1 MTDYGDG
8 VFMQDERSALL
19 RRVSLALS
27 IFWGIGLVSMVCTS
41 AILQN
46 SSLHSQID
54 PQVYQQAVDSLHG
67 RTSIPLSMLALAAFE
82 VVTGIVGYRAGK
94 HDGKNTP
101 ALVLGIVSVAIP
113 AIQLV
118 AHLPQLNVGNLIA
131 LVLSI
136 LYVYGVIQTN
146 QHYAGTLCAT
156 ITPGKGDRL
165 LLRRM
170 SITLMAWSTF
180 DLVCVLL
187 LGLPQTPLMCTY
199 MIVRLLIGII
209 GHQAS
214 THDGPSDTRRI
225 LLMGIFLS
233 AADAVFTARDCY
245 RLIVDT
251 SFGFPLGNAIDLFMS
266 VLFLLG
272 AIRLRKGAAA
282 GGAYETGD
290 MNDNWE
296 GINGSRLG
304 W

>member
-1 MTDYGDG
+1 
-8 VFMQDERSALL
+8 MQDEGSALL

-54 PQVYQQAVDSLHG
+54 SQVYQQAVDSLHG
-67 RTSIPLSMLALAAFE
+67 RTSIPLSTLALAAFE

-94 HDGKNTP
+94 HDGPNTP
-101 ALVLGIVSVAIP
+101 ALVLGIVSVAMP
-113 AIQLV
+113 AMLFV
-118 AHLPQLNVGNLIA
+118 ARLPQLNVGNLIV

-146 QHYAGTLCAT
+146 QHYVGTLGTAV
-156 ITPGKGDRL
+156 TPEKDDHL
-165 LLRRM
+165 LLRRT
-170 SITLMAWSTF
+170 SIALMAWSVL
-180 DLVCVLL
+180 DLVLAL
-187 LGLPQTPLMCTY
+187 SLGMPQTSFKYTY

-209 GHQAS
+209 GHQVS
-214 THDGPSDTRRI
+214 THDGLSDTRRI

-233 AADAVFTARDCY
+233 VVDAMFTAQDCY

-266 VLFLLG
+266 VLFLLS
-272 AIRLRKGAAA
+272 AIRLRRGAAA
-282 GGAYETGD
+282 GGAYEPGG
-290 MNDNWE
+290 MNGNWE

>member
-1 MTDYGDG
+1 MDYGDG
-8 VFMQDERSALL
+8 VFMQGEGSALL

-27 IFWGIGLVSMVCTS
+27 IFWGVGLVSMVCTS

-46 SSLHSQID
+46 NSHID
-54 PQVYQQAVDSLHG
+54 PRVYQQAVDSLHG
-67 RTSIPLSMLALAAFE
+67 RTSIPFSTLAFATFG

-94 HDGKNTP
+94 HDGPNTP

-118 AHLPQLNVGNLIA
+118 AHLPQLNAGNLIA

-146 QHYAGTLCAT
+146 QHYVGTLGTAV
-156 ITPGKGDRL
+156 TPEKDDRR
-165 LLRRM
+165 LLRRT
-170 SITLMAWSTF
+170 SIALMAWSVL
-180 DLVCVLL
+180 DLVLAL
-187 LGLPQTPLMCTY
+187 SLGMPQTPFKYTY

-209 GHQAS
+209 GHQTS
-214 THDGPSDTRRI
+214 THYGLSDTRRI

-272 AIRLRKGAAA
+272 VIRLRKGAAA
-282 GGAYETGD
+282 GGAYETGG

>member
-1 MTDYGDG
+1 MDYGDG
-8 VFMQDERSALL
+8 VFMQGEGSALL

-27 IFWGIGLVSMVCTS
+27 IFWGMGLVSMVCTS

-46 SSLHSQID
+46 NSHID
-54 PQVYQQAVDSLHG
+54 PRVYQQAVDSLHG
-67 RTSIPLSMLALAAFE
+67 RTSIPFSTLAFATFG

-94 HDGKNTP
+94 HDGPNTP
-101 ALVLGIVSVAIP
+101 ALVLGIVSVAMP
-113 AIQLV
+113 AMLFV
-118 AHLPQLNVGNLIA
+118 AHLPQLNAGNLIA

-146 QHYAGTLCAT
+146 QHYVGTLGTAV
-156 ITPGKGDRL
+156 TPEKDDRR
-165 LLRRM
+165 LLRRT
-170 SITLMAWSTF
+170 SIALMAWSVL
-180 DLVCVLL
+180 DLVLAL
-187 LGLPQTPLMCTY
+187 SLGMPQTPFKYTY

-209 GHQAS
+209 GHQTS
-214 THDGPSDTRRI
+214 THYGLSDTRRI

-233 AADAVFTARDCY
+233 AADAVFTAQDCY
-245 RLIVDT
+245 LLIVDT

-282 GGAYETGD
+282 GGAYETGG
-290 MNDNWE
+290 MNGNWE